1 MAVPA
6 GPVPRLLAHRG
17 HRAAGPENSGR
28 SVVAAFRVA
37 DGAEVDVIVTA
48 DGVPVLRHDDRL
60 PDGTPVRSLPLAD
73 LRRRVG
79 GDADDTPAAA
89 DVLAALGGVGAD
101 DAVLDVELK
110 VPGAARALAA
120 HVAPASLARVTF
132 TSFFATEVLEARAC
146 FPGRPAGLLTTE
158 AAPPFVPPGTRCLAV
173 AVRSIEAAR
182 AAHPGAR
189 LWAWTLRDAADAARA
204 RAAGAEVWIGDDV
217 AAMAAWR
224 DR

>member
-1 MAVPA
+1 MGGRV
-6 GPVPRLLAHRG
+6 GTPRLLAHRG

-60 PDGTPVRSLPLAD
+60 EDGTPVRSLPLRD
-73 LRRRVG
+73 LRRRLG
-79 GDADDTPAAA
+79 GDPDDTPAAA
-89 DVLAALGGVGAD
+89 DVLAALEGVGAD

-120 HVAPASLARVTF
+120 VVTADALARVTF
-132 TSFFATEVLEARAC
+132 TSFFATEVLEARAR
-146 FPGRPAGLLTTE
+146 FPARPAGLLVTVPT
-158 AAPPFVPPGTRCLAV
+158 PPFVPPGAALLAV
-173 AVRSIEAAR
+173 AVRCIEAAR

-189 LWAWTLRDAADAARA
+189 LWAWTLRDAADAVRA
-204 RAAGAEVWIGDDV
+204 RAAGAEAWIGDDV
-217 AAMAAWR
+217 AEMAAWR